1 VKSTILVN
9 TSKQSKMNYYT
20 IPVRIMESIKYYAQE
35 DVLANN
41 ISYQEY
47 DLLKTLD
54 VTHIHTNEKNVID
67 KFVSIFQ
74 SALQDLEGESFDEEA
89 GLEDRDNL
97 YEIIE
102 ALNMR
107 KKAIQD
113 ITLDVLKRREE
124 CCCY

>member
-1 VKSTILVN
+1 MKSIILTIP
-9 TSKQSKMNYYT
+9 TSKMNYYT
-20 IPVRIMESIKYYAQE
+20 IPATIIESIKYYAQE

-41 ISYQEY
+41 ISSQEY

-67 KFVSIFQ
+67 KFMSIFQ

-97 YEIIE
+97 YEMIE
-102 ALNMR
+102 ALNKR

>member
-1 VKSTILVN
+1 
-9 TSKQSKMNYYT
+9 MNYYT

-54 VTHIHTNEKNVID
+54 VTHIHTNEKTVID

>member
-1 VKSTILVN
+1 
-9 TSKQSKMNYYT
+9 MNYYI
-20 IPVRIMESIKYYAQE
+20 IPETIMENIQYYAEE
-35 DVLANN
+35 DVLVNN

-54 VTHIHTNEKNVID
+54 VNHIHTNKKNVID

-89 GLEDRDNL
+89 GLEDRENL
-97 YEIIE
+97 YEMIE
-102 ALNMR
+102 ALNKR

>member
-1 VKSTILVN
+1 MS
-9 TSKQSKMNYYT
+9 YYT
-20 IPVRIMESIKYYAQE
+20 IYTRIMESIKYYAEE
-35 DVLANN
+35 DVLVNN

-54 VTHIHTNEKNVID
+54 VNQIHTNEKNVID
-67 KFVSIFQ
+67 NFVSIFQ

-97 YEIIE
+97 YEMIE
-102 ALNMR
+102 ALNKR
-107 KKAIQD
+107 KKAIKD

>member
-1 VKSTILVN
+1 MS
-9 TSKQSKMNYYT
+9 YYT
-20 IPVRIMESIKYYAQE
+20 IPATIMESIKYYAEE

-54 VTHIHTNEKNVID
+54 VTHIHTNEKNVIN
-67 KFVSIFQ
+67 KFMSIFQ
-74 SALQDLEGESFDEEA
+74 NALQDLEGESFDEEA

-97 YEIIE
+97 NEMIE
-102 ALNMR
+102 ALNKR

-113 ITLDVLKRREE
+113 ITVDVLKRREE

>member
-1 VKSTILVN
+1 MS
-9 TSKQSKMNYYT
+9 YYT
-20 IPVRIMESIKYYAQE
+20 IYTRIMESIKYYAE
-35 DVLANN
+35 EEILLNN
-41 ISYQEY
+41 ISHQEY
-47 DLLKTLD
+47 KLLKTLD
-54 VTHIHTNEKNVID
+54 VDHIHTNKNNVID
-67 KFVSIFQ
+67 KFVAIFQ

-97 YEIIE
+97 YEMID

-113 ITLDVLKRREE
+113 ITLDVLKRRED

>member
-1 VKSTILVN
+1 
-9 TSKQSKMNYYT
+9 MNYYI
-20 IPVRIMESIKYYAQE
+20 IPATIMESIKYYAEE

-74 SALQDLEGESFDEEA
+74 SALKNLEGE
-89 GLEDRDNL
+89 EDRDNL
-97 YEIIE
+97 YEMIE
-102 ALNMR
+102 ALNKR

>member
-1 VKSTILVN
+1 MS
-9 TSKQSKMNYYT
+9 YYT
-20 IPVRIMESIKYYAQE
+20 IPATVIESIQYYAE
-35 DVLANN
+35 ENVLANN

-54 VTHIHTNEKNVID
+54 VNQIHTNEKNVID
-67 KFVSIFQ
+67 KFVTIFQ

-97 YEIIE
+97 YEMID
-102 ALNMR
+102 ALHKR

-113 ITLDVLKRREE
+113 ITYDVLKRREE

>member
-1 VKSTILVN
+1 MESILLTIPA
-9 TSKQSKMNYYT
+9 SKMNYYT
-20 IPVRIMESIKYYAQE
+20 IPATIMEFIKYYAEE

-54 VTHIHTNEKNVID
+54 VNQIHTNEKNVID
-67 KFVSIFQ
+67 KFMSIFQ

-89 GLEDRDNL
+89 DIDDIDNL
-97 YEIIE
+97 YEMIE
-102 ALNMR
+102 ALNKR